1 MNVTLM
7 FGKRLRIAAEGFFYI
22 RQVSKALPLALTSC
36 RDALQYITHH
46 EPISTVSF
54 RTMKLETRKG
64 YTAIHTTVGEK
75 KVRCIY
81 R

>member
-1 MNVTLM
+1 M
-7 FGKRLRIAAEGFFYI
+7 FGKRLRIAAGTFFHI
-22 RQVSKALPLALTSC
+22 RQVSKALPVALTSC
-36 RDALQYITHH
+36 RDALQYITNH

-54 RTMKLETRKG
+54 RSTKLEIRKG

-81 R
+81 HEELLV